1 MRIAFYAPLK
11 SPSHGTPSGDRR
23 VAALL
28 MQALAQGRHRVEL
41 ASTFRSFDGHG
52 DPVRQAGLRA
62 QGEALGRQMAQGWR
76 DGPAA
81 ARPDLWV
88 TYHVYYKAPDWLGPV
103 VSAAL
108 GIPYVIAE
116 PSHAPKRAGGPWAIG
131 HAGTEAAIRSAD
143 LLLPPAR
150 YDIECLEAIAPRER
164 IVWLPPF
171 LDGTLYL
178 AAGAQRAAHRS
189 ALAAQHGLDP
199 ARPWLCTVA
208 MMREGDKLASYRAL
222 AQALERL
229 PDTGFQLLVAG
240 DGPARAEVETAFA
253 AQPAGRVR
261 FLGALSAV
269 QLAGV
274 YAASDLYAW
283 PAVNEAYG
291 MAPLEAQAAG
301 LPVVSC
307 DTRGVPDVVCH
318 GHTGTLVS
326 PGDPVAFA
334 DAVRVLLEDGSLRT
348 RQSAAAVAFAAGER
362 TVEAAS
368 ALLEDALARLSGARP
383 RAS

>member
-28 MQALAQGRHRVEL
+28 MQALAQGGHRVEL
-41 ASTFRSFDGHG
+41 ASTFRSFDGQG
-52 DPVRQAGLRA
+52 DPARQAGLRA
-62 QGEALGRQMAQGWR
+62 QGEALGRQMAQAWR

-81 ARPDLWV
+81 ARPELWV

-103 VSAAL
+103 ASAAL

-116 PSHAPKRAGGPWAIG
+116 PSHAPKRAHGPWAIG
-131 HAGTEAAIRSAD
+131 HAGTEAAIRGAD

-150 YDIECLEAIAPRER
+150 YDIECLEALAPRER

-171 LDGTLYL
+171 LDSGLHV
-178 AAGAQRAAHRS
+178 AARAQRATHRA

-222 AQALERL
+222 AQALALLRET
-229 PDTGFQLLVAG
+229 DWHLLVAG
-240 DGPARAEVETAFA
+240 DGPARAAVEAAFA
-253 AQPAGRVR
+253 DQPAGRVR

-269 QLAGV
+269 QLAAV
-274 YAASDLYAW
+274 YAASNLYVW

-307 DTRGVPDVVCH
+307 ATRGVPDVVCH
-318 GHTGTLVS
+318 GRTGILVPS
-326 PGDPVAFA
+326 GDAPAFA
-334 DAVRVLLEDGSLRT
+334 AAVRSLLEDPDLRARYGT
-348 RQSAAAVAFAAGER
+348 AAAGFAAGER

-368 ALLEDALARLSGARP
+368 TLLEGALARLGGARP
-383 RAS
+383 HAA